1 METQHSLTEFP
12 FCPNCV
18 KPMVLAPAGQCPDGP
33 LEINTFECRRCSII
47 FTEVVTGAGAAP
59 ERVSALHGEAFHALH

>member
-1 METQHSLTEFP
+1 METQHSLPEFP
-12 FCPNCV
+12 FCPNCAKTMGLKRA
-18 KPMVLAPAGQCPDGP
+18 KPCPGGLA
-33 LEINTFECRRCSII
+33 EINTFECRRCDIV